1 MAPLVTTARPSP
13 EFRRHH
19 DVAEP
24 RVDGR
29 AFRQAWIVR
38 TRLDQLLA
46 AGRITPAE
54 FQAASEYRAAWA
66 VLLRLGSTGD
76 LGRVRAVPADPHRGA
91 LARVAAAERI
101 VLVEAAIGS
110 LARDLCRACIIH
122 DLHWTD
128 LARRCRRDPRTVRDW
143 TTLAIRGLAG
153 AWDGST
159 RRPAAR
165 PQPDSRQ
172 AADRPVAASQ
182 VP

>member
-1 MAPLVTTARPSP
+1 MAPLVTARPSP

-29 AFRQAWIVR
+29 HFRQAWIVR

-46 AGRITPAE
+46 AERITRGE

-66 VLLRLGSTGD
+66 IVLRLGSTGD
-76 LGRVRAVPADPHRGA
+76 LGRVRSSTPADPHRGA

-101 VLVEAAIGS
+101 VLAEAAIGS
-110 LARDLCRACIIH
+110 LARDLCRACIIL
-122 DLHWTD
+122 DQHWLE
-128 LARRCRRDPRTVRDW
+128 LARRCHRDPRTVRDW
-143 TTLAIRGLAG
+143 TALAIRGLAG
-153 AWDGST
+153 AWEGST

-165 PQPDSRQ
+165 PPPDSRQ